1 MAIVLSLVSAL
12 LYGIADYVG
21 GRVSRRVSSLP
32 VLLVADTS
40 TWTVLVI
47 AVPLLA
53 SAGPTTAA
61 ILWGGAAG
69 LAGVGGVLAL
79 YRGLA
84 EGSMAVVAPITAVVA
99 AVIPVV
105 VGLGLGE
112 RPDLVALI
120 GIVFALGAVV
130 LISGSFGLSSERVSQ
145 RLFVLAAIAGVGF
158 GLLFVFFDLAG
169 ESGGWWPVLAA
180 RTVAIPIEIVA
191 LIALGSGSGRPTAQ
205 LPRRFDRFVIVSG
218 ITIGALGTLANIA
231 YLAAT
236 RRGLLS
242 VVAVVVSLYPASTV
256 LLATA
261 IDGERIRPLQAI
273 GLMVAA
279 VALVMVGLGH

>member
-1 MAIVLSLVSAL
+1 MAILLSLVSAL

-32 VLLVADTS
+32 VLLVADSS
-40 TWTVLVI
+40 TWVVLVI
-47 AVPLLA
+47 AVPLLSA
-53 SAGPTTAA
+53 AGPTSTAL
-61 ILWGGAAG
+61 IWGGAAG
-69 LAGVGGVLAL
+69 LAGVAGVLAL

-84 EGSMAVVAPITAVVA
+84 EGSMAIVAPITAVVA

-112 RPDLVALI
+112 RPDVLALV
-120 GIVFALGAVV
+120 GIVLALGAVV
-130 LISGSFGLSSERVSQ
+130 LISGSFGLPSERISR
-145 RLFVLAAIAGVGF
+145 RLLVLATIAGVGF

-169 ESGGWWPVLAA
+169 EDGGWWPVLAA
-180 RTVAIPIEIVA
+180 RTVAIPIEVVA
-191 LIALGSGSGRPTAQ
+191 LIALGSSFSRGPAA
-205 LPRRFDRFVIVSG
+205 LPRRLDRYVIGSG

-261 IDGERIRPLQAI
+261 IDGERIRPLQAV
-273 GLMVAA
+273 GLLVATA
-279 VALVMVGLGH
+279 ALVMVSLGH